1 MGLKAATFDP
11 WETLVHNDT
20 IEQCVPSSESPQR
33 ATVER
38 RSYNLSW
45 IHHSLKTAL
54 LLCRRVSWAHP
65 SEVID
70 VIAGFYLWKK
80 YINCRKYTSV

>member
-11 WETLVHNDT
+11 WETLMHNDT